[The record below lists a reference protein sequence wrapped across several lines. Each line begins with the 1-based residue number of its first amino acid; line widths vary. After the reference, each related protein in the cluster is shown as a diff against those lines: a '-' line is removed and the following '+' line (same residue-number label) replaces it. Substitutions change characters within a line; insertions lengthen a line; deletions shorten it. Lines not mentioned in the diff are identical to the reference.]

1 MPLKVKKIKQK
12 QKQKQRQKQHQ
23 SVVVN
28 VHTTRRA
35 PRKSKTPSTKSLG
48 TNYVPYPVYTNA
60 YSDYAP
66 IIHNLPAQFQNQP
79 AISLPVEALANVS
92 TVNPVSEYIS
102 PTRLQTN
109 GEDNR
114 PLISTIKKKPLTSLI
129 EELKRVQEERGPSR
143 LGDTIIGSNI
153 RREPFIPP
161 GLRDDTSRPEPDT
174 LTPLNT
180 RLLFEDDSSVTSLSR
195 LSSPAMFRASPS
207 SAFTGFN
214 PMKLRKADLKGLPE
228 EQLRA
233 RKQHYDAER
242 YKNRKVGPR

>member
-1 MPLKVKKIKQK
+1 MPIKVKKMK
-12 QKQKQRQKQHQ
+12 QKQKQRQHQ

-35 PRKSKTPSTKSLG
+35 PRKIKTPAKGLG
-48 TNYVPYPVYTNA
+48 TNFVSYPVYTNA
-60 YSDYAP
+60 HSDYAP
-66 IIHNLPAQFQNQP
+66 IINNLPAQYQNQP
-79 AISLPVEALANVS
+79 AISLPQQAIANITPS
-92 TVNPVSEYIS
+92 IYAPMNIS
-102 PTRLQTN
+102 KTQLQTS

-114 PLISTIKKKPLTSLI
+114 PLVSTTFKKPISSLI

-207 SAFTGFN
+207 SAFSEIN
-214 PMKLRKADLKGLPE
+214 PMKKSRRVELKGLGE
-228 EQLRA
+228 EQLKA
-233 RKQHYDAER
+233 RKAHYDAER
-242 YKNRKVGPR
+242 RKNKKI

>member
-1 MPLKVKKIKQK
+1 MSVKVKKLKQK
-12 QKQKQRQKQHQ
+12 QNQKQKQRQHQ

-28 VHTTRRA
+28 VHTARRA
-35 PRKSKTPSTKSLG
+35 PRKSKVSAKGLG
-48 TNYVPYPVYTNA
+48 TSYIPYPVYTNA
-60 YSDYAP
+60 HSHYAP
-66 IIHNLPAQFQNQP
+66 IIHNLPAQYQNQP
-79 AISLPVEALANVS
+79 TISLPQEALANVS

-129 EELKRVQEERGPSR
+129 EELKRVQEGRGPSR

-161 GLRDDTSRPEPDT
+161 GLRDGISRPESDT
-174 LTPLNT
+174 STPLNT

-207 SAFTGFN
+207 SAFTEFN

-242 YKNRKVGPR
+242 YKTER

>member
-143 LGDTIIGSNI
+143 LGNIILGSNI
-153 RREPFIPP
+153 PRSEIGTPFQRELHNRI
-161 GLRDDTSRPEPDT
+161 
-174 LTPLNT
+174 
-180 RLLFEDDSSVTSLSR
+180 LFEDDSSLASISR
-195 LSSPAMFRASPS
+195 ISSPASFAVSPS
-207 SAFTGFN
+207 SAFSEIN
-214 PMKLRKADLKGLPE
+214 PMKLRRVELKGLGE
-228 EQLRA
+228 EQLKA
-233 RKQHYDAER
+233 RKKQQDAER
-242 YKNRKVGPR
+242 YQRLKMKKYNEK

>member
-1 MPLKVKKIKQK
+1 MPVKVKKLKQKQK
-12 QKQKQRQKQHQ
+12 QKQKQRQHQ

-28 VHTTRRA
+28 VHTTRA
-35 PRKSKTPSTKSLG
+35 PRKSKVSAKGLG
-48 TNYVPYPVYTNA
+48 TSYIPYPVYTNA
-60 YSDYAP
+60 HSDYAP
-66 IIHNLPAQFQNQP
+66 IIHNLPAQYQNQP
-79 AISLPVEALANVS
+79 TISLPQEALANVS
-92 TVNPVSEYIS
+92 TVNPLSEYIS

-114 PLISTIKKKPLTSLI
+114 PLISTIKKKPISSLI